1 MLPRTRSAEMR
12 AWERRTPPKP
22 PLKRIDQSETVNR
35 KPPTNH
41 RHPLLTACIV
51 IQNKNF
57 SVFLYKVKF
66 VFGWKG
72 NSELRWPKTELHSS
86 DSKPTVKKTLLS
98 SAFFLFSCPLVQPKS
113 QKIIKLDSFLN
124 QPTQCCVLT

>member
-22 PLKRIDQSETVNR
+22 PLKRIDQSETANR

-41 RHPLLTACIV
+41 RHSLLTACIV

-57 SVFLYKVKF
+57 SVFLYEVKF

-72 NSELRWPKTELHSS
+72 NSEPRWPKTELHSS
-86 DSKPTVKKTLLS
+86 ESKPTAKKKHFSQMLFLLS
-98 SAFFLFSCPLVQPKS
+98 SPLVQPKS
-113 QKIIKLDSFLN
+113 QKIITLDAFLN
-124 QPTQCCVLT
+124 QSKQCCVLT